1 LAVFLGSGIP
11 EDGHDEPRELLMKA
25 RRSVFATVAVGAMV
39 LGMTAPAGA
48 KEPPKI
54 KVRLIEFEVQPAL
67 DFIAK
72 GKSKFVLKNAGT
84 ETHEFVVVRGDDP
97 AALPT
102 ATDGAVDESKIA
114 KADEVGEVEDIKK
127 GKTKSKV
134 FKLSPGSYIL
144 FCNIVD
150 EEEDGST
157 VSHFAE
163 GMYTT
168 IDAS

>member
-1 LAVFLGSGIP
+1 
-11 EDGHDEPRELLMKA
+11 MKA
-25 RRSVFATVAVGAMV
+25 RHSVFATIAAGAMV

-54 KVRLIEFEVQPAL
+54 KVRLIEFEIQPAL
-67 DFIAK
+67 DYIAK
-72 GKSKFVLKNAGT
+72 GKSKLVLKNAGT
-84 ETHEFVVVRGDDP
+84 ETHEFVVVHGDDP

-102 ATDGAVDESKIA
+102 AADGSVDESKIP

-144 FCNIVD
+144 FCNLVD

-163 GMYTT
+163 GMHTT